1 MKKCQNVKARAASHM
16 ILLTK
21 SRFIIYFKAMIDN
34 KIKEKMD
41 MLGKNVADLKKTV
54 NTNVWSN
61 EITSLDKMMSDPD
74 FWNNQQKAARISRRS
89 KVLKNRI
96 EAYSNINEDFDNL
109 IELAEIAEAGN
120 QKEID
125 NMTDELVEQVDSLQT
140 ELLLTEEMDENDA
153 IFSIHPGAGGTESCD
168 WADMLLRMYIRY
180 FQKKGFKYEVM
191 DKEDDDIAGIK
202 SVTVAVSGDYAYGYL
217 KAEIGVHRLVRISPF
232 DSNKR
237 RHTSFSSVYV
247 YPDIDKDVDFDLD
260 EADLEVQ
267 AFRSSGPGGQNVN
280 KLSTAIRII
289 HKPSGIFAKSQSERS
304 QLKNKNN
311 AMKILKAKVY
321 QHYKEIE
328 EEKLNKKLAEK
339 KKIEWGNQIRS
350 YVLYPYKMI
359 KDLRTKY
366 ETGDVDNVMDGN
378 LDRFIKE
385 YLIMRAKPNGGD
397 SE

>member
-1 MKKCQNVKARAASHM
+1 M
-16 ILLTK
+16 L
-21 SRFIIYFKAMIDN
+21 DN

-41 MLGKNVADLKKTV
+41 VLGKNVNDLRKTV
-54 NTNVWSN
+54 NTQIWADENSKL
-61 EITSLDKMMSDPD
+61 EKQMSDPD
-74 FWNNQQKAARISRRS
+74 FWNNQLKAARISRRS
-89 KVLKNRI
+89 KLLKNRI
-96 EAYSNINEDFDNL
+96 ESYSSIIDDFENL
-109 IELAEIAEAGN
+109 TGLAEIAEAGN
-120 QKEID
+120 QDEID
-125 NMTDELVEQVDSLQT
+125 AMTDELIEDVDALQT
-140 ELLLTEEMDENDA
+140 ELLLTDEMDENDA

-202 SVTVAVSGDYAYGYL
+202 SVTIAVSGDYAYGYL

-260 EADLEVQ
+260 EGDLEVQ
-267 AFRSSGPGGQNVN
+267 AFRASGPGGQNVN

-289 HKPSGIFAKSQSERS
+289 HKPTGIFAKSQSERS
-304 QLKNKNN
+304 QLKNKLN

-328 EEKLNKKLAEK
+328 EAKLNKKLAEK

-359 KDLRTKY
+359 KDLRTKH
-366 ETGDVDNVMDGN
+366 ETGDVDSVMNGN

-385 YLIMRAKPNGGD
+385 YLIMRAKPNGGS